1 MHRNSQK
8 YYDLLYKAQ
17 GKDYQAECTDLAA
30 LIKEHHAAATTVL
43 DVGCGTATH
52 ARILRDDFN
61 LEVDGSDIDPDMIA
75 IARQK
80 VPEGTFDVADMVTM
94 DIGRQY
100 DAVVSMFSAIGY
112 VKTKERMFDAIKSMA
127 KHVKEDGILIVEPW
141 LKPDVFTHGG
151 LYMDTANEDGIKL
164 CRISRNEVENG
175 ISRLNFHWT
184 VGTTVG
190 IETFEEVL
198 ELGLFSIEDML
209 EGFNAANMLAEH
221 FEMENR
227 FSNRGM
233 YIARHKPA

>member
-1 MHRNSQK
+1 MMRLSR
-8 YYDLLYKAQ
+8 
-17 GKDYQAECTDLAA
+17 CSA
-30 LIKEHHAAATTVL
+30 L
-43 DVGCGTATH
+43 
-52 ARILRDDFN
+52 
-61 LEVDGSDIDPDMIA
+61 
-75 IARQK
+75 
-80 VPEGTFDVADMVTM
+80 
-94 DIGRQY
+94 
-100 DAVVSMFSAIGY
+100 
-112 VKTKERMFDAIKSMA
+112 FDAIKSMA

-209 EGFNAANMLAEH
+209 EGFNAANMQAEH